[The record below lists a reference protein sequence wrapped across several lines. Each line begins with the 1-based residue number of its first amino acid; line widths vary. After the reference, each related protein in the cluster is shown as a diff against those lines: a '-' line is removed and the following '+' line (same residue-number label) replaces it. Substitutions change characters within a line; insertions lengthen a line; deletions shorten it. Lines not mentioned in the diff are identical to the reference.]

1 MRPIWKRSITLGLA
15 ALSLATLA
23 DAGLAQTTSTS
34 QQQRRYPAP
43 TFNQNTFGTD
53 WAKPRQNNGSFYND
67 PRQSTVRG
75 QSGTRRC
82 APPLF
87 YDTVSGSCR

>member
-1 MRPIWKRSITLGLA
+1 MRALWKVSVPLGCA
-15 ALSLATLA
+15 ALLVAISA
-23 DAGLAQTTSTS
+23 DAGLAQNSSRQRST
-34 QQQRRYPAP
+34 YPAP
-43 TFNQNTFGTD
+43 TFDQNTFGSD

-67 PRQSTVRG
+67 PRQSPIRG
-75 QSGTRRC
+75 QNGTRRC